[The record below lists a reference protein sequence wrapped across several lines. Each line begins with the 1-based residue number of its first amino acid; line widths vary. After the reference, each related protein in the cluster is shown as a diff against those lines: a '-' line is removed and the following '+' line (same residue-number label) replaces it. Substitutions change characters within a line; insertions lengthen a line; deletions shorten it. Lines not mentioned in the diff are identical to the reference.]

1 MLDRQRTCCLFTAR
15 CGLALAAI
23 AVAALAA
30 PRPAPCAAKRTAHS
44 LGAVEFDKES
54 EYSHIRVRKQGSVQ
68 TLVFVRDQGEEVVQS
83 MVNSKKPYDL
93 LCAYC
98 RALFASY
105 LLQPQQ
111 QRVLIVGLGGG
122 AMVHFLKHYDPEVK
136 VDALE
141 IDPVVVEVADRYFD
155 VRSEGNVTILTTDGV
170 KYLEHTP
177 QRYDVIYM
185 DAFLKPSADTDPT
198 GKPLAM
204 KTREFYKEVQRRL
217 NPRGVV
223 VFNVNPHQAADAD
236 LRAIRAAFGQTY
248 VFHTA
253 DTNIIVLATM
263 SATREEVPALRFRA
277 RQLDQRFRATF
288 SFLDV
293 LKGLAR

>member
-1 MLDRQRTCCLFTAR
+1 M
-15 CGLALAAI
+15 AAI

-30 PRPAPCAAKRTAHS
+30 PRPAPCAAKRTARS

-68 TLVFVRDQGEEVVQS
+68 TLVFVRDGGEEVVQS

-98 RALFASY
+98 RAFFASY
-105 LLQPQQ
+105 LVQPRP

-155 VRSEGNVTILTTDGV
+155 VRSEGNVNIITTDGL

-177 QRYDVIYM
+177 
-185 DAFLKPSADTDPT
+185 
-198 GKPLAM
+198 
-204 KTREFYKEVQRRL
+204 
-217 NPRGVV
+217 
-223 VFNVNPHQAADAD
+223 
-236 LRAIRAAFGQTY
+236 
-248 VFHTA
+248 
-253 DTNIIVLATM
+253 
-263 SATREEVPALRFRA
+263 SAT
-277 RQLDQRFRATF
+277 T
-288 SFLDV
+288 
-293 LKGLAR
+293 